1 MKEHETNNSVFNPG
15 IEQNNIPGAVNIE
28 TVNSDLSVTSSVN
41 YSSDLSVD
49 TVNHSS
55 NISTVESDIVTDKP
69 KRHGMENLIP
79 FTALTEEQQRE
90 IACKGGKASVEAKRK
105 KKHLREVVQA
115 MLAHS
120 MTDEQ
125 ISEVLG
131 TAENL
136 LDGDKSVSAVLTAR
150 MIQEAAQGNVK
161 AYETLRDTGGYKP
174 KDQVEVENITDA
186 DRALLA
192 RIEARQKSG

>member
-1 MKEHETNNSVFNPG
+1 MKEYKQKNSANIPG
-15 IEQNNIPGAVNIE
+15 IEEVNDIPGTVKGTVDNE
-28 TVNSDLSVTSSVN
+28 TVNSDLNVIGSVN

-49 TVNHSS
+49 TVNHSTNTS
-55 NISTVESDIVTDKP
+55 TDKP

-79 FTALTEEQQRE
+79 FTALTEEQQRA
-90 IACKGGKASVEAKRK
+90 IASKGGKASVEAKRK

-115 MLAHS
+115 MLAHE
-120 MTDEQ
+120 MTEDQ

-150 MIQEAAQGNVK
+150 LIQEAAQGNVK

-174 KDQVEVENITDA
+174 REEVAVESITDA

-192 RIEARQKSG
+192 KIDRRQSG

>member
-1 MKEHETNNSVFNPG
+1 
-15 IEQNNIPGAVNIE
+15 
-28 TVNSDLSVTSSVN
+28 
-41 YSSDLSVD
+41 
-49 TVNHSS
+49 
-55 NISTVESDIVTDKP
+55 
-69 KRHGMENLIP
+69 
-79 FTALTEEQQRE
+79 
-90 IACKGGKASVEAKRK
+90 
-105 KKHLREVVQA
+105 

>member
-1 MKEHETNNSVFNPG
+1 MKEHET
-15 IEQNNIPGAVNIE
+15 I
-28 TVNSDLSVTSSVN
+28 NSDLSASVPGIDEIVNDSINGTDNISSVE
-41 YSSDLSVD
+41 S
-49 TVNHSS
+49 VNHSTNS
-55 NISTVESDIVTDKP
+55 SVPNSVNSTDKP
-69 KRHGMENLIP
+69 KRHGMDNLIP
-79 FTALTEEQQRE
+79 LASRSTEEVREMQR
-90 IACKGGKASVEAKRK
+90 KGGINSGIARRK
-105 KKHLREVVQA
+105 KKHMREIVQD
-115 MLAHS
+115 MLAHA

-150 MIQEAAQGNVK
+150 LIQEAAQGNVK

-174 KDQVEVENITDA
+174 KEEVAVENITEA

-192 RIEARQKSG
+192 KIDRRQSG

>member
-1 MKEHETNNSVFNPG
+1 MKEHEKINNVSVVETEEVSDSCIAG
-15 IEQNNIPGAVNIE
+15 VSDSVNIP
-28 TVNSDLSVTSSVN
+28 TS
-41 YSSDLSVD
+41 
-49 TVNHSS
+49 
-55 NISTVESDIVTDKP
+55 ESDKNTDKP
-69 KRHGMENLIP
+69 KRHGIDNLVSLADR
-79 FTALTEEQQRE
+79 TTEEQRR
-90 IACKGGKASVEAKRK
+90 IAIMGGKASAESRRK

-115 MLAHS
+115 MLAHE
-120 MTDEQ
+120 MTDDQ

-150 MIQEAAQGNVK
+150 LIQEAAQGNVK

-174 KDQVEVENITDA
+174 REEVAVESITDA

-192 RIEARQKSG
+192 KIDRRQSG